1 MKQIF
6 LLLSAS
12 FVFSAATMAE
22 RVSGVVIFENET
34 VSATF
39 EIPLSVIPNGIDYLS
54 LQKRVV
60 YFDSKNQQQ
69 EVLPS
74 DAKEVQFFLPNDT
87 IRLVSVEV
95 NGDLV
100 SEFKNQK
107 HLFLKLIVD
116 GETQLFRYFTI
127 EFRPYVGVNF
137 VQGGPDKG
145 SEYVLRKTNENFL
158 WPKRSRFKKQM
169 STFLASRPDIVTKIN
184 LGEYQMK
191 DLPSIIEEFNNS
203 SKTISI

>member
-1 MKQIF
+1 MKHFF

-12 FVFSAATMAE
+12 FVFSATAMAE
-22 RVSGVVIFENET
+22 RVSGAVIFENET
-34 VSATF
+34 INVTF
-39 EIPLSVIPNGIDYLS
+39 DIPHSVIPNGIDYLS

-60 YFDSKNQQQ
+60 YFDSKNVQQ

-74 DAKEVQFFLPNDT
+74 DAKEVRLYLPSDT
-87 IRLVSVEV
+87 IRLISVEV
-95 NGDLV
+95 TGDLV
-100 SEFKNQK
+100 SEFKDRKQM
-107 HLFLKLIVD
+107 FLKLIVD
-116 GETQLFRYFTI
+116 GETQLFRYFTV

-169 STFLASRPDIVTKIN
+169 SSFLASRPDIVTKIN
-184 LGEYQMK
+184 MGEYQMK
-191 DLPSIIEEFNNS
+191 DLPSIIKEFNNS